1 VDEKAVER
9 RLAAILAADVVGYS
23 RLMGQDETGTLAAL
37 RQLRSELLD
46 PKIAEHKGRVF
57 KTTGDGLLAEFPSV
71 VNAVACAVNIQ
82 KAMAVRNADLPEER
96 LIHFRIGVNLGDVII
111 EGEDVFGDG
120 VNVAARIEGMAPPG
134 GVAVSA
140 MVRDNIG
147 NRLDLQF
154 EDLGEQLLKNIDTSV
169 RIFKV
174 ASNAAPMPQ
183 VKKVAADK
191 PSIAVLPFDN
201 LSGDPGQQYI
211 SDGIT
216 EDITTELARFS
227 GLTVASRLA
236 AFHYGGKGK
245 SPVETAQALGVAY
258 VVEGSVRKSGSRIR
272 ITAQLIDART
282 SVHVWADRYD
292 RDLAEVFAVQDEVV
306 AAIVS
311 MLDGRMAAAEAAIA
325 RAKPTTSWSAY
336 DYFLQGRELCNRGR
350 DPEAVPFLTK
360 AVTIDSKF
368 ALAHAWLAT
377 ALLLSNLRGNAGA
390 PSFVAQADDAAGRAL
405 ELDANDAASQWAKA
419 MVLFFRGDIAR
430 ARPYFERALVLNPGD
445 IQIQGDYANWLRI
458 SGDPAKALATIDR
471 LIAQGPFVPDW
482 FATVRGSTLFD
493 LERYAEAVES
503 FESLPPHYV
512 EAWLFRAAA
521 CAQIGDANGAEQAL
535 IRFLELRPDISLKDV
550 AHFTRYA
557 DPKLQEHFV
566 EALRKAG
573 LPE

>member
-1 VDEKAVER
+1 
-9 RLAAILAADVVGYS
+9 
-23 RLMGQDETGTLAAL
+23 M
-37 RQLRSELLD
+37 
-46 PKIAEHKGRVF
+46 
-57 KTTGDGLLAEFPSV
+57 
-71 VNAVACAVNIQ
+71 
-82 KAMAVRNADLPEER
+82 
-96 LIHFRIGVNLGDVII
+96 
-111 EGEDVFGDG
+111 
-120 VNVAARIEGMAPPG
+120 
-134 GVAVSA
+134 
-140 MVRDNIG
+140 
-147 NRLDLQF
+147 DLQF
-154 EDLGEQLLKNIDTSV
+154 GQYRLKRAERQLLGPEGPLELSARSFDILALLLDRPDDVISKSELFDAVWPGQIVEENTL
-169 RIFKV
+169 
-174 ASNAAPMPQ
+174 Q
-183 VKKVAADK
+183 VHMSALRKTLDAGMITTVHGRGYKYAGPRPVAASTVAPVADEASPPTK
-191 PSIAVLPFDN
+191 PSIAILPFDN

-236 AFHYGGKGK
+236 AFHYGGKCK
-245 SPVETAQALGVAY
+245 NPVETAQALGVAY

-311 MLDGRMAAAEAAIA
+311 MLEGRMAAAEAAIA

-336 DYFLQGRELCNRGR
+336 DYFLQGRELCNRNR
-350 DPEAVPFLTK
+350 EPEAVPFLAK

-377 ALLLSNLRGNAGA
+377 ALLLSNLYGNAA
-390 PSFVAQADDAAGRAL
+390 ASSFVAQADDAAGRAL

-419 MVLFFRGDIAR
+419 MVLCYRGDIAR

-458 SGDPAKALATIDR
+458 SGDPAKALAAIDR

-482 FATVRGSTLFD
+482 FATVRGLTLFD

-521 CAQIGDANGAEQAL
+521 CAQIGDANGAEQAM